1 MPTKD
6 EKDTF
11 AAENTTGHSWD
22 GIAEFNN
29 PLPRW
34 WLWIFYATIVWS
46 VGYWIV
52 YPSWPLINSHLPG
65 ILGQS
70 DRADVNAAIEAARE
84 SQGVYL
90 ARIAETEVS
99 DISGDKEL
107 FDFAVAGG
115 RSAFGLHCS
124 QCHGSG
130 AAGAPGYPNLVDDDW
145 LWGGTVDDIQQ
156 TIQYGI
162 RSGHDEARINDMPAF
177 LSDEILDKE
186 QINDVAEYV
195 LSLSGNATD
204 TAAAE
209 RGKPLF
215 VENCVACHGED
226 GNGIRELGGPRL
238 TDGIWLY
245 GGDKATVVK
254 TISFSRRGVMP
265 AWTDKLDP
273 VTIKQLA
280 VYVHSLGGG
289 E

>member
-11 AAENTTGHSWD
+11 AAENTTGHEWD

-46 VGYWIV
+46 VGYWVV
-52 YPSWPLINSHLPG
+52 YPSWPLVQSYLPG
-65 ILGQS
+65 VLGQS
-70 DRADVNAAIEAARE
+70 DRADLATTIAEAKQRQGTYLAKIEA
-84 SQGVYL
+84 SD
-90 ARIAETEVS
+90 VS
-99 DISGDKEL
+99 EIVADKEL
-107 FDFAVAGG
+107 FDFASAGG

-130 AAGAPGYPNLVDDDW
+130 AAGFVGYPNLADDDW
-145 LWGGTVDDIQQ
+145 LWGGTLADIQH

-162 RSGHDEARINDMPAF
+162 RSDHDETRSNDMPAF
-177 LSDEILDKE
+177 LTDETLDKE

-195 LSLSGNATD
+195 LALSNSGSDAE
-204 TAAAE
+204 AAK
-209 RGKPLF
+209 RGEPLYA
-215 VENCVACHGED
+215 ENCASCHGDD
-226 GNGIRELGGPRL
+226 GKGLREMGGPRL
-238 TDGIWLY
+238 TDAIWLY
-245 GGDKATVVK
+245 GGDKASVVK
-254 TISFSRRGVMP
+254 TISFSRKGVMP
-265 AWTDKLDP
+265 AWEDKLDP

>member
-6 EKDTF
+6 EKDMF

-34 WLWIFYATIVWS
+34 WLWIFYACIVWS

-52 YPSWPLINSHLPG
+52 YPSWPLVQSYLPG
-65 ILGQS
+65 VLHQS
-70 DRADVNAAIEAARE
+70 DRRDLAASIAAAKER
-84 SQGVYL
+84 QGVYL
-90 ARIAETEVS
+90 SKIAATDVG
-99 DISGDKEL
+99 DIEGDKEL

-115 RSAFGLHCS
+115 RSAFGLNCS

-130 AAGAPGYPNLVDDDW
+130 AAGAVGYPNLVDDDW
-145 LWGGTVDDIQQ
+145 LWGGTIEDIYQ
-156 TIQYGI
+156 TIRFGI
-162 RSGHDEARINDMPAF
+162 RSGNDEARSNDMPAF
-177 LSDEILDKE
+177 LSDEILTKE

-195 LSLSGNATD
+195 LSLSNSGSDAE
-204 TAAAE
+204 AAK

-215 VENCVACHGED
+215 ADNCAACHGED
-226 GNGIRELGGPRL
+226 GNGIRELGAPRL

-254 TISFSRRGVMP
+254 TISYARRGVMP
-265 AWTDKLDP
+265 AWEGKLDP
-273 VTIKQLA
+273 VTIKELA